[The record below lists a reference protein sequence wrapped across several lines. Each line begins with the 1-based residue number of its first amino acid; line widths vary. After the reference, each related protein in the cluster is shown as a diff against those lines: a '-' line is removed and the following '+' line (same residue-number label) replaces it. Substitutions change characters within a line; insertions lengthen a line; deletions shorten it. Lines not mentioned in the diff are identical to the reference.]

1 MSANMSTPGLL
12 KIKVFWNKEDDVIIY
27 VDDITNKVLSRVS
40 NYIVAL
46 IMRPKFI
53 NSSISMRKVI
63 RISIL

>member
-1 MSANMSTPGLL
+1 MMSANMSTPGLL
-12 KIKVFWNKEDDVIIY
+12 KIYVNGIANKI
-27 VDDITNKVLSRVS
+27 LSRVS

-53 NSSISMRKVI
+53 NSSIPMRKVI

>member
-27 VDDITNKVLSRVS
+27 VDDITNKILSRVS